1 MFDKKKLVIVY
12 IFFCFIIMLFLAK
25 KMLVKD
31 TYYNFYEE
39 YSKNYIP
46 VFVKG
51 EYVLDNNA
59 LKDNNTIYIS
69 AKLVSENID
78 DNFYFDKSENCLI
91 YTTPDKIY
99 NVELNS
105 KEYYEG
111 TTKKNVNNPI
121 LIIKAG
127 IPYISLEYINKF
139 SRNIVTYYK
148 DNNVI
153 TVQDDFSKKEKAIL
167 KKNIKL
173 RSYASKK
180 APIVQ
185 IIAKGETVELL
196 NENENKFTR
205 VIYNGKRGFVEE
217 KNLTKREEYVL
228 EPNRKEYDYFNVK
241 KDGKINMVWH
251 QVTNKYANNNVY
263 ILLKDNKTVN
273 VISPT
278 WFQVAD
284 NRGNIISKADQNYVD
299 DMQKR
304 DIEVWPSITDFE
316 INVDMG
322 KLLSTKES
330 RDKLIRNISSEII
343 KYNINGINVDFEKI
357 KKSSSEDYIQ
367 FLKELKVTCKK
378 LNVVLSVDNYAKNIY
393 FKHYERA
400 KQAKIVDYY
409 VIMGYDETTMGSEQ
423 VGPNSSFEYVKST
436 LDDALT
442 EVPAEKCIYALPF
455 YSKLFVTDN
464 TNKPKSVSNL
474 TMSAAIKFQNDNKN
488 NIKWDDKAKSYYYEN
503 IKGSSV
509 EKMWIEDTK
518 SLVKKME
525 YIQTKNIAG
534 LSFWKL
540 GLEDKNIWYAIERYN
555 N

>member
-139 SRNIVTYYK
+139 SRSIVTYYK

-228 EPNRKEYDYFNVK
+228 EPNRKEYDYFNVR

-304 DIEVWPSITDFE
+304 DIEVGPSITDFE